1 MKNEELRNE
10 ECARRGLDVIGTFF
24 FETQKEQ
31 KAQKVFTK
39 VLCFMVFAFHKI
51 TFVKNFCAFCSFCV
65 SKKTFVPFVFQAF
78 CVSKKHILQL
88 IACSFVLLVFQS
100 IRHSYTNDE
109 RPSFIL

>member
-39 VLCFMVFAFHKI
+39 GCCIFFRIFNKKQP
-51 TFVKNFCAFCSFCV
+51 FVP
-65 SKKTFVPFVFQAF
+65 FVPFVF
-78 CVSKKHILQL
+78 
-88 IACSFVLLVFQS
+88 
-100 IRHSYTNDE
+100 
-109 RPSFIL
+109 